1 MKTANC
7 LLILLLVSFVF
18 AKPKPSDG
26 ILDWFLI
33 RFQLLLINFIWI
45 EDAEAVTEIKPDES
59 HKETLSEDDGTS
71 SGDGSGDIA
80 DDNGELTPDVLSF
93 NLALFPGSTVF
104 GTSMFQK
111 LQGITFLS
119 IYTLKLDV

>member
-1 MKTANC
+1 M
-7 LLILLLVSFVF
+7 
-18 AKPKPSDG
+18 
-26 ILDWFLI
+26 
-33 RFQLLLINFIWI
+33 
-45 EDAEAVTEIKPDES
+45 TESKPDES

-71 SGDGSGDIA
+71 SGDGSGDMA

-111 LQGITFLS
+111 LQGILFYQLIYQIWMFLTVEYPS
-119 IYTLKLDV
+119 ESLRVIRDQLNSMWTMNGNGILDMPDDYKNSTSQSRVINH